1 MNGGYARGPGA
12 ELVRQHVPVR
22 VPDRP
27 VAKGFTHDTRRPC
40 DARAGHHRREPLPD
54 LGTADPDG
62 RPWTSPVYF
71 APADDREFYWLSATD
86 ARHSRHVAER
96 PQVSMVIFDS
106 TVAPY
111 HGRAVYAVGEAR
123 ELSGSDLDRALA
135 AYPRRDGRG
144 ATPVTREDVTAPAPY
159 RLYQAT
165 VSDMWVL
172 CPREPR
178 QPCPLH
184 GLAKDHRTRVA

>member
-1 MNGGYARGPGA
+1 MTNDDLAA
-12 ELVRQHVPVR
+12 H
-22 VPDRP
+22 
-27 VAKGFTHDTRRPC
+27 
-40 DARAGHHRREPLPD
+40 ARAIIDANLYLI
-54 LGTADPDG
+54 LGTADPGG

-71 APADDREFYWLSATD
+71 APAGEREFYWVPATD
-86 ARHSRHVAER
+86 ARHSRHLAER

-123 ELSGSDLDRALA
+123 EVSGSDLARALG
-135 AYPRRDGRG
+135 AYPRSDARG

-159 RLYQAT
+159 RLYRAA

-172 CPREPR
+172 CPREPMR
-178 QPCPLH
+178 PCPLH
-184 GLAKDHRTRVA
+184 GLAPDHRARVMPT

>member
-1 MNGGYARGPGA
+1 MTQDDLAA
-12 ELVRQHVPVR
+12 H
-22 VPDRP
+22 
-27 VAKGFTHDTRRPC
+27 
-40 DARAGHHRREPLPD
+40 ARAIIEANLYLT

-71 APADDREFYWLSATD
+71 APAGDREFYWVSATD
-86 ARHSRHVAER
+86 ARHSRHLAER
-96 PQVSMVIFDS
+96 AQVSMVVFDS

-123 ELSGSDLDRALA
+123 PLSGSDLDRALGV
-135 AYPRRDGRG
+135 YPRPGG
-144 ATPVTREDVTAPAPY
+144 ADAVPVAREDVVAPAPY
-159 RLYQAT
+159 RLYRAT

-178 QPCPLH
+178 QPCALH
-184 GLAKDHRTRVA
+184 GLDTDHRARVTAA